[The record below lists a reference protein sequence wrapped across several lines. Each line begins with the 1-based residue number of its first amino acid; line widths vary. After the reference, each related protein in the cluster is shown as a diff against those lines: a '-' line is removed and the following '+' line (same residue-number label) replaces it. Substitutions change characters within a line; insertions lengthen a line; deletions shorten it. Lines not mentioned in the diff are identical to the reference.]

1 VVRLL
6 TLDDVIVVADPI
18 AEVGLRLLRRSF
30 REVRLVGSLDEA
42 QFTKTVSDA
51 QAIVTRLTNIS
62 RNVIESA
69 GQLRVIVRHGVGV
82 DNIDV
87 AAATERGVQV
97 VFTPEG
103 FTVSVAEF
111 TVGAMLS
118 LLRRN
123 KAADSAARA
132 GNWAGRDLELVGTEL
147 FGKTVG
153 IVGLGRIG
161 FEVAKRIKPFEAE
174 LLYYDLVRHSE
185 AERKIGIDFTPFHTL
200 LARSDIVTLHVP
212 ATSENY
218 HMLGRKELTLMKP
231 TASLINMAR
240 GSVVD
245 EAALVDVL
253 SSGRLAGAALDV
265 FEREPLTKENP
276 LVQLPNVLLS
286 PHMSGHTEEA
296 LDRTAVEVAEAV
308 VMVLSGKR
316 VRYIA
321 NPEVLKHCR

>member
-1 VVRLL
+1 L
-6 TLDDVIVVADPI
+6 TLDDVIVVTDRI
-18 AEVGLRLLRRSF
+18 AEAGLRLLRASF
-30 REVRLVGSLDEA
+30 KDVRLVGSLDEA
-42 QFTKTVSDA
+42 RLAKTVSDA
-51 QAIVTRLTNIS
+51 QVIVARLTKIS

-69 GQLRVIVRHGVGV
+69 GRLKLIVRHGVGV

-103 FTVSVAEF
+103 FSASVAEF
-111 TVGAMLS
+111 TIAAMLS
-118 LLRRN
+118 LLRRM
-123 KAADSAARA
+123 KTADSAARA
-132 GNWAGRDLELVGTEL
+132 GNWTARDSELIGTEL

-161 FEVAKRIKPFEAE
+161 LEVAKRIKPFEVE
-174 LLYYDLVRHSE
+174 LLYYDLVRHLE
-185 AERKIGIDFTPFHTL
+185 AERKIGIDFTPFNTL
-200 LARSDIVTLHVP
+200 LTRSDVVSLHVP

-218 HMLGRKELTLMKP
+218 HILGRKELALMKP
-231 TASLINMAR
+231 TALLINMAR

-316 VRYIA
+316 ARYLA
-321 NPEVLKHCR
+321 NPEVLKHPR